1 MAGDMTHTDSISDR
15 LVRLPLWLGL
25 EEHLAE
31 VIAEVVA
38 AV

>member
-1 MAGDMTHTDSISDR
+1 MTHTEQAGKR

-25 EEHLAE
+25 EEHLTD
-31 VIAEVVA
+31 VITKVMA